1 MTLPFGIHDDV
12 PAADYHA
19 DPAPVPSLSS
29 SIAKVL
35 IEQTPRHAFT
45 RHPRL
50 NPNFAP
56 KDDARFDLGSVAHEL
71 ILDRGAGFDVV
82 EADSWATKDA
92 RKAREKIRATGR
104 TPILMHQWNSAVEMA
119 KSVGARLVE
128 IPECRALLIKGFFG
142 LANGRAERVAIWQD
156 IGGPV
161 CRAMIDFMG
170 PDETQVWD
178 LKTTSVGLSDDS
190 LARLIVNLG
199 YDLSAGF
206 YLRGLSQLRPD
217 LAGRFRFRWIF
228 VEDAAPFEVRVI
240 EPTSEMLEIGDRKA
254 ALSIEKWRRCIET
267 NQWPG
272 YPPVISPIAAPDW
285 STARWLDRERDDD
298 DALSFRPMS
307 RAGVQGPSE
316 MMEPV

>member
-1 MTLPFGIHDDV
+1 MALEIGLWDSVDPK
-12 PAADYHA
+12 DYHA

-50 NPNFAP
+50 NPHFAP

-82 EADSWATKDA
+82 DADSWVTKA
-92 RKAREKIRATGR
+92 AREARDKIRKTGR
-104 TPILMHQWNSAVEMA
+104 TPILQHQWNAAVEMMKA
-119 KSVGARLVE
+119 VGARLAE
-128 IPECRALLIKGFFG
+128 IPECAQLVGDDACWLV
-142 LANGRAERVAIWQD
+142 NGRAERVAIWQD

-178 LKTTSVGLSDDS
+178 LKTTSSRLSDS
-190 LARLIVNLG
+190 ALARLIVDLG
-199 YDLSAGF
+199 YDLSAAF
-206 YLRGLSQLRPD
+206 YLRGLSQLLPD
-217 LAGRFRFRWIF
+217 LAGRFRWKWIF

-254 ALSIEKWRRCIET
+254 ALAIEKWRRCMSSNE
-267 NQWPG
+267 WPG
-272 YPPVISPIAAPDW
+272 YAAVVSRVETPDW
-285 STARWLDRERDDD
+285 SVARWLERERYDD
-298 DALSFRPMS
+298 DALSFHPLS
-307 RAGVQGPSE
+307 RAGVQGPPE